1 MPLTL
6 EYVAKLS
13 HNREGLRAAYAAG
26 VDHQQNGWLR
36 YPPCK
41 WSNPAILAFDANGQ
55 CVGGINWGE
64 DHDDR
69 ILTITFAWSS
79 PSNPSAFAA
88 VLSRF
93 RKTHLTGWF
102 TEIHF
107 MISAHNDAM
116 KKAVRILNLQPKA
129 FTYEMS
135 VADMKPR
142 RAGTDLGPEL
152 LSSGEIDVAEEVGDH
167 FYG

>member
-1 MPLTL
+1 MSLRL
-6 EYVAKLS
+6 EHVTKLAHS
-13 HNREGLRAAYAAG
+13 KEGLRAAYAAG

-41 WSNPAILAFDANGQ
+41 WDHPAILAFDESGT

-69 ILTITFAWSS
+69 TLTITFAWGS
-79 PSNPSAFAA
+79 PTAPAAFAA

-93 RKTHLTGWF
+93 RKTHLNGWF

-107 MISAHNDAM
+107 TISTHNEAM
-116 KKAVRILNLQPKA
+116 QKAIKVLGLVPRA
-129 FTYEMS
+129 FTFEMPVKAMARS
-135 VADMKPR
+135 
-142 RAGTDLGPEL
+142 
-152 LSSGEIDVAEEVGDH
+152 
-167 FYG
+167 

>member
-1 MPLTL
+1 MHARSDPTRFRTRV
-6 EYVAKLS
+6 VAS
-13 HNREGLRAAYAAG
+13 RGAVRRTARARSGSGAIATVGERAHRHAAG

-41 WSNPAILAFDANGQ
+41 WDHPAILAFDESGT

-69 ILTITFAWSS
+69 TLTITFAWGS
-79 PSNPSAFAA
+79 PTAPAAFAA

-93 RKTHLTGWF
+93 RKTHLNGWF

-107 MISAHNDAM
+107 TISTHNEAM
-116 KKAVRILNLQPKA
+116 QKAVKVLGLVPRA
-129 FTYEMS
+129 FTFEMPVKAMARS
-135 VADMKPR
+135 
-142 RAGTDLGPEL
+142 
-152 LSSGEIDVAEEVGDH
+152 
-167 FYG
+167 